1 MHEWW
6 CTHPGRSETAP
17 CLHHSFVQ
25 QHKAVCGEG
34 ERSSD
39 CLRLEEEHEMY
50 MRERQDLAS
59 DQAQS
64 REMHDAWCAR
74 PENDDTDFCEGW
86 REWKVGQELITA
98 RGGDAEDNSATGGGH
113 PGAER
118 LATAE
123 AMHEWWCTHPGRSET
138 APCLH
143 HSFVQQHKAV
153 CGEGERSSDC
163 LRLEEEHEM
172 YMRER
177 QDLASDQAQSR
188 EMHDAW
194 CARPEN
200 DDTDFCEGWREWKAG
215 QGRGDRDEL

>member
-1 MHEWW
+1 MGEILFRSLGALLGRPALCSSMLVSLCVLAAAQNNQHDATAEAVHEWW

-74 PENDDTDFCEGW
+74 PENDG
-86 REWKVGQELITA
+86 
-98 RGGDAEDNSATGGGH
+98 TG
-113 PGAER
+113 
-118 LATAE
+118 
-123 AMHEWWCTHPGRSET
+123 
-138 APCLH
+138 
-143 HSFVQQHKAV
+143 
-153 CGEGERSSDC
+153 
-163 LRLEEEHEM
+163 
-172 YMRER
+172 
-177 QDLASDQAQSR
+177 
-188 EMHDAW
+188 
-194 CARPEN
+194 
-200 DDTDFCEGWREWKAG
+200 FCEGWREWKAG